1 MRPVILVAWLVLVT
15 TTARGA
21 ERPRFN
27 DAPLRGLK
35 GYWIQVVLA
44 NPALAKKLGVD
55 VNALRSRLEERLKAA
70 DLLFVPGANVPRDTP
85 IGAVHADLDLT
96 PPDNDLF
103 GWHLN
108 LEVRDPARLERS
120 PEAGTVMAVTWNAT
134 TYGLARGPAVNK
146 AVAAAFDDLVSG
158 LLKAHERGGPATR

>member
-1 MRPVILVAWLVLVT
+1 M
-15 TTARGA
+15 
-21 ERPRFN
+21 
-27 DAPLRGLK
+27 
-35 GYWIQVVLA
+35 
-44 NPALAKKLGVD
+44 
-55 VNALRSRLEERLKAA
+55 
-70 DLLFVPGANVPRDTP
+70 NVPRDTP

-108 LEVRDPARLERS
+108 LEVRDSARLERS

-146 AVAAAFDDLVSG
+146 AVAADTSHDLVSG